1 MIVAAFNPIG
11 VVRVDLGDEL
21 VKESLEGVE
30 GRIEIFE
37 EYVDG
42 LEGIDGF
49 THLII
54 IAYLHKVTDEQRKI
68 LKVRHKR
75 LLRLGIDSKDLPEV
89 GVFCTD
95 SPHRPNPIAL
105 TIVQLIKREGK
116 ILYVK
121 NLDLFDGTPV
131 LDIKPY
137 TFDRIMTYV
146 SFPRWYLRLMKKVE
160 EKTGRRT
167 VGKRAGPFCPNYLSC
182 FWKCGCGDR
191 RG

>member
-1 MIVAAFNPIG
+1 MVDVSFNPIG
-11 VVRVDLGDEL
+11 VVRVNMSDEL

-30 GRIEIFE
+30 GYIEVFE
-37 EYVDG
+37 EYADG

-54 IAYLHKVTDEQRKI
+54 IAYLDKVTDEQRRT

-75 LLRLGIDSKDLPEV
+75 LLKLGIDLRDLPEV

-105 TIVQLIKREGK
+105 TIVQLIRRDGRK
-116 ILYVK
+116 LYVK
-121 NLDLFDGTPV
+121 NLDLFDGTPI

-137 TFDRIMTYV
+137 TLDRVITDV
-146 SFPRWYLRLMKKVE
+146 GFPEWYRVLMEKVE
-160 EKTGRRT
+160 EKI
-167 VGKRAGPFCPNYLSC
+167 GKKTNL
-182 FWKCGCGDR
+182 
-191 RG
+191 

>member
-1 MIVAAFNPIG
+1 MVAASFNPIG
-11 VVRVDLGDEL
+11 VVRVNVSDEL

-30 GRIEIFE
+30 GCIEVFE
-37 EYVDG
+37 EYADG

-54 IAYLHKVTDEQRKI
+54 IAYLDKVTDEQRRT

-75 LLRLGIDSKDLPEV
+75 LLKLGIDLRDLPEV

-105 TIVQLIKREGK
+105 TIVQLVRREGR

-121 NLDLFDGTPV
+121 NLDLFDGTPI

-137 TFDRIMTYV
+137 TLDRVITDID
-146 SFPRWYLRLMKKVE
+146 FPEWYKILMEKVE
-160 EKTGRRT
+160 EKTGKKT
-167 VGKRAGPFCPNYLSC
+167 NL
-182 FWKCGCGDR
+182 
-191 RG
+191 